1 MNRPLIVTV
10 PNSLVRATLGEL
22 PDNVEIVEGDMSGP
36 APLARA
42 DMVIPPYLQSLEVL
56 KSLEGLDVGLVQ
68 SLTLGY
74 DGAAAVREL
83 NRRLGT

>member
-1 MNRPLIVTV
+1 
-10 PNSLVRATLGEL
+10 VRATLGEL
-22 PDNVEIVEGDMSGP
+22 PDNVEIVEWDMSGP

-68 SLTLGY
+68 SLTARLRRRREFLPRHMTFAN
-74 DGAAAVREL
+74 AARYM
-83 NRRLGT
+83 RRRPPS